1 MGDNFF
7 KLTNSEIDEKCFQII
22 VSILEEYGNLEINK
36 LIPHLLTR
44 TKNTKN
50 SKYKNILTYL
60 KVNHNGI
67 VRFLEKYFAFSIDK
81 NDKSINIKLNKENI
95 HLNPFVND
103 WVFIEND
110 YYENL

>member
-7 KLTNSEIDEKCFQII
+7 NLSNSEIDERCFRII

-36 LIPHLLTR
+36 LIPHLI
-44 TKNTKN
+44 TKTKN
-50 SKYKNILTYL
+50 SKNNKYKNILTYL

-67 VRFLEKYFAFSIDK
+67 IRFLEKYFAFTIVRGEKTID
-81 NDKSINIKLNKENI
+81 ILLNKENI
-95 HLNPFVND
+95 NLKPFVND

>member
-7 KLTNSEIDEKCFQII
+7 NLSNSEIDEKCFQII

-36 LIPHLLTR
+36 LIPHLITK
-44 TKNTKN
+44 TKNSKN

-67 VRFLEKYFAFSIDK
+67 TRFLEKYFAFTIVRGEKTIDVL
-81 NDKSINIKLNKENI
+81 LNKENI
-95 HLNPFVND
+95 HLKPFVND